1 MPFLAT
7 ILFAIACADA
17 SPSAT
22 IAIQTPTHVE
32 HGTILTPCKPT
43 LDGYV
48 NMMEGPAVHARDVPN
63 IGPTEKQCREGLKD
77 ERCGNG

>member
-7 ILFAIACADA
+7 ILLALACADA

-32 HGTILTPCKPT
+32 HGTILAPCKPT
-43 LDGYV
+43 LEGYV
-48 NMMEGPAVHARDVPN
+48 NMMEGPGVHARDVPE
-63 IGPTEKQCREGLKD
+63 IGPSEKQCRGGLKD
-77 ERCGNG
+77 KRCGNG